1 MQHSQSRR
9 IHKRT
14 RIRNSI
20 LYSSNPHSAESTKS
34 DYNLNLL
41 LHCFRRAVSRL
52 QLSPVISRS
61 SITAS
66 STVLRSACPT
76 PALFAYPTLTQ
87 TRLNSTNEDGPRIPV
102 RYLEAI
108 TPDMKPEDYRQ
119 ERQERRRQYMSEGAL
134 PKTTVYVGNLFFDV
148 TAEDVRKQF
157 EKFGAVENALIVH
170 DARGLSKGFGYVTF
184 STVEEATEA
193 IRQQH
198 GGVFEGR
205 EVVVQFS
212 NTTYR
217 SMTDNS
223 PGKTLYMGNVP
234 YELTDQDLQDL
245 FDDISGVTDVR
256 IPVDRRTGLPRGF
269 GHVDFV
275 DVNSASRAKEV
286 LARKAPYGRK
296 LRVTFAKG
304 KALTPEDH
312 QRREQRKLE
321 KKSFYNNR
329 QGARDDVESEQAS
342 NHTETEQVSNHTETE
357 QKQ

>member
-1 MQHSQSRR
+1 M
-9 IHKRT
+9 
-14 RIRNSI
+14 
-20 LYSSNPHSAESTKS
+20 
-34 DYNLNLL
+34 
-41 LHCFRRAVSRL
+41 
-52 QLSPVISRS
+52 
-61 SITAS
+61 
-66 STVLRSACPT
+66 
-76 PALFAYPTLTQ
+76 
-87 TRLNSTNEDGPRIPV
+87 
-102 RYLEAI
+102 
-108 TPDMKPEDYRQ
+108 
-119 ERQERRRQYMSEGAL
+119 
-134 PKTTVYVGNLFFDV
+134 
-148 TAEDVRKQF
+148 
-157 EKFGAVENALIVH
+157 
-170 DARGLSKGFGYVTF
+170 
-184 STVEEATEA
+184 
-193 IRQQH
+193 
-198 GGVFEGR
+198 
-205 EVVVQFS
+205 QFS

-329 QGARDDVESEQAS
+329 QSARDDVESEQAS